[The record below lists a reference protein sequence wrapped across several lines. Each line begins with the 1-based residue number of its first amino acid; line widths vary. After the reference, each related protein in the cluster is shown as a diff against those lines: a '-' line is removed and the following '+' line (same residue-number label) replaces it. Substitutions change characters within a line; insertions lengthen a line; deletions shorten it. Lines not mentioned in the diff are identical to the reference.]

1 MKLPKWRFMQEFVNS
16 VSVYKRRKIPPDRRY
31 VKCVYYPKHTL
42 SLLASTHIICK
53 HTHSLPNT
61 YIIRTHH
68 SQARKHTSQKC
79 TLLAKT
85 HKLLANTH
93 THTLLAWPHTSR
105 NTHTIIKHTQY
116 LQTHTYIACIAEK
129 DATQIL
135 SSLHHN
141 FINYRCMF
149 SMFWH
154 IRLRSTFSECILWI
168 ADYFDNMSISDG
180 QGMGFLQKFI
190 KQMTN
195 GKE

>member
-1 MKLPKWRFMQEFVNS
+1 M
-16 VSVYKRRKIPPDRRY
+16 
-31 VKCVYYPKHTL
+31 CVL
-42 SLLASTHIICK
+42 SQAHPLATRK
-53 HTHSLPNT
+53 HTHYLQAHTLASKHIYYSHTPLTSTQTRFSEMHTTRKNT
-61 YIIRTHH
+61 QT
-68 SQARKHTSQKC
+68 SRK
-79 TLLAKT
+79 
-85 HKLLANTH
+85 
-93 THTLLAWPHTSR
+93 HTLLAWPHTSR

-149 SMFWH
+149 SMSWH